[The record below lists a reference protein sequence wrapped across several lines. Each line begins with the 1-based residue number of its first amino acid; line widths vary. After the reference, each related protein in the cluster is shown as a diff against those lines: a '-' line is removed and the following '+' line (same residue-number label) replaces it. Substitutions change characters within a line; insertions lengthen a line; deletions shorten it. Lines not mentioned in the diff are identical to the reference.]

1 MIQLKDVSL
10 GYGSRRL
17 LSGVNQEFDAGTLYA
32 LIGRNGTGKSTLMRA
47 ISGINRRYEGKI
59 EIAGRD
65 IRNLGAPEMSKLLA
79 LVTTER
85 VRIEAMT
92 SREVVAIGRSPYT
105 GWTGRLSESDRRI
118 VNQALAAV
126 GMSDYA
132 GRRLQT
138 MSDGECQ
145 RVMVARAQA
154 QDTPVILLDEPTSY
168 LDMPSRY
175 TLVRLLRSLA
185 HNKDKCIIFSTHE
198 LDIATEE
205 CDQVALIDEGRLRVA
220 SAAEMRA
227 LLPQTSLFRDL

>member
-145 RVMVARAQA
+145 RV
-154 QDTPVILLDEPTSY
+154 ILLDEPTSY

>member
-17 LSGVNQEFDAGTLYA
+17 LSGVNQEFDAGTLHA
-32 LIGRNGTGKSTLMRA
+32 PIGRNGTGKSTLMRA

-145 RVMVARAQA
+145 RVMIARALA

>member
-126 GMSDYA
+126 GMSGYA

-145 RVMVARAQA
+145 RVMIARALA

>member
-32 LIGRNGTGKSTLMRA
+32 L
-47 ISGINRRYEGKI
+47 NRRYEGKI

-126 GMSDYA
+126 GSNSVIV
-132 GRRLQT
+132 GVGCRR
-138 MSDGECQ
+138 
-145 RVMVARAQA
+145 
-154 QDTPVILLDEPTSY
+154 
-168 LDMPSRY
+168 
-175 TLVRLLRSLA
+175 
-185 HNKDKCIIFSTHE
+185 
-198 LDIATEE
+198 
-205 CDQVALIDEGRLRVA
+205 
-220 SAAEMRA
+220 
-227 LLPQTSLFRDL
+227 

>member
-92 SREVVAIGRSPYT
+92 PREVVAIGRSPYT

-145 RVMVARAQA
+145 RVMIARALA

>member
-65 IRNLGAPEMSKLLA
+65 IRNLGAPELSKLFA

-145 RVMVARAQA
+145 RVMIARALA

>member
-145 RVMVARAQA
+145 RVMIARALA

-220 SAAEMRA
+220 SAAKMRA